1 MNMIRYAL
9 AALAAATMALPVAA
23 RAADVV
29 GEEPPAPS
37 VPYEEPAS
45 NGWAGPYVGATVGYG
60 FGHGDSSVTGPAT
73 RRGFTGNGFAGVQ
86 GQNGQF
92 VYGGEADVG
101 YDAGTANAGT
111 THIKGG
117 VDGSLRARLGYA
129 VQDNMLLYVTGGL
142 ALGNVRLSD
151 ALAPASQSRTLAGW
165 TVGAGGEYK
174 FTQNW
179 SGLIEYRY
187 TDLGRATYGNIA
199 GAPRVGFTS
208 HTLRTGVNYRF

>member
-1 MNMIRYAL
+1 
-9 AALAAATMALPVAA
+9 MALPVAA

-86 GQNGQF
+86 GQSGQF

-129 VQDNMLLYVTGGL
+129 VTDQVLLYGTGGGAARHVGISDAAGSDSGL
-142 ALGNVRLSD
+142 ALG
-151 ALAPASQSRTLAGW
+151 W
-165 TVGAGGEYK
+165 TAGAGIDAKVTDNVFVRG
-174 FTQNW
+174 
-179 SGLIEYRY
+179 EYRY
-187 TDLGRATYGNIA
+187 TDFAAKTLNTGSGAQAIDVGGSRVSLG
-199 GAPRVGFTS
+199 
-208 HTLRTGVNYRF
+208 LGVKF